1 MKAARSPEGR
11 SPLPVVVILGPT
23 AVGKSAVA
31 IEIGIRLDGEVI
43 SADSRAFFRG
53 LDIATDKPSC
63 AARRGVPHH
72 LIDIIDIDE
81 SYDAMAFRKDADRL
95 IRQIWKR
102 QHLPLVV
109 GGGTL
114 YLGAIL
120 RGLFPGPSADEQ
132 VRQRLSQQPLA
143 ELYTELSK
151 VDPTAAAHI
160 HQNDRLRI
168 VRALE
173 VYHLTGQPISDLQ
186 QEATPLP
193 YRFVLFGLSRERD
206 DHRAGI
212 SARVEGMLERG
223 LVTEVTRLR
232 QEGLN
237 QDHQAY
243 RTIGVREVFAFL
255 DGEISRDQLRDALIT
270 NTWALV
276 RRQMAWF
283 RNEKDVQWIDVTNR
297 AADAVAEEI
306 VAQLR
311 GSLAQG

>member
-1 MKAARSPEGR
+1 
-11 SPLPVVVILGPT
+11 VVILGPT
-23 AVGKSAVA
+23 AVGKSSVA
-31 IEIGIRLDGEVI
+31 IEVAIRLDGEVI

-109 GGGTL
+109 GGGAL

-132 VRQRLSQQPLA
+132 IRRRLSQQPLD
-143 ELYTELSK
+143 ELYTELSE

-173 VYHLTGQPISDLQ
+173 VHHITGRPISELQ

-212 SARVEGMLERG
+212 AARVEGMLERG
-223 LVTEVTRLR
+223 LVAEVTRLR

-237 QDHQAY
+237 QEHQAC

-255 DGEISRDQLRDALIT
+255 DGEISRDQLREALIT

-297 AADAVAEEI
+297 APDAVAEEI